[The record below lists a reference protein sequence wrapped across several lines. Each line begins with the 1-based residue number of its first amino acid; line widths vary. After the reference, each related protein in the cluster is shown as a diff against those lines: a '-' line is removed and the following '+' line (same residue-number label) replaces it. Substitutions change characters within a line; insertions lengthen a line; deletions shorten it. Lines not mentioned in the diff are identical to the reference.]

1 MLKKIFQNIPRKNIF
16 RDFSFSIIW
25 SLFNVTYI
33 RILSLLAVE
42 YSNNSIPI
50 TIVILYFGLILLWVI
65 SEFFADLFQ
74 EISYST
80 IENNTR
86 IYFIGKIYKL
96 KPKVIKEYNTG
107 YINGLTQQH
116 IRRKCD
122 IYSKLVLFTPLSFVY
137 VVYAIY
143 QISMYHI
150 IYGIVLTIILLIA
163 IIYKVA
169 LNAVKEG
176 QELTEAES
184 QRDKRFIDSISNI
197 NTIQKMQSLD
207 FIRNKLK
214 DAADECIEKTI
225 KWGKKNELSFTG
237 YKCIV
242 YMYLPA
248 VCLIYYFYPDLVSN
262 KMEFFS
268 FLSIICVQIVHTAKD
283 LANSMIVYGKF
294 KSNTIKID
302 TILKDENYRQDYI
315 DSKEF
320 RNAQIMNVQY
330 EYEDKN
336 RQITTTV
343 KIPFFQLSKGDKV
356 CIYGESGQGKTT
368 LLNILS
374 GELESEG
381 VIINGEE
388 TKKRLECVFISQ
400 DTEILDLSLRDNLT
414 LGNKN
419 ITDNEILEL
428 IDKCGLTKW
437 YNDQKDGLDTMLGE
451 RGVFVSTGQRQRLN
465 LIRGLLIKDKEVY
478 LLDEPTSNVDEQTEE
493 RMINIIKEYL
503 NDKTAIIVTHRPT
516 IKQICN
522 KGYKFEQSILGRCE
536 EYK

>member
-1 MLKKIFQNIPRKNIF
+1 M
-16 RDFSFSIIW
+16 II
-25 SLFNVTYI
+25 I
-33 RILSLLAVE
+33 A
-42 YSNNSIPI
+42 
-50 TIVILYFGLILLWVI
+50 YFGLIFLWII

-74 EISYST
+74 EISFST

-86 IYFIGKIYKL
+86 LYFIGEIYKL
-96 KPKVIKEYNTG
+96 KPKIIKEYNTG

-122 IYSKLVLFTPLSFVY
+122 IYAKIVLFAPLSFIY
-137 VVYAIY
+137 VIYAIY
-143 QISMYHI
+143 QICMYHLV
-150 IYGIVLTIILLIA
+150 YGITLLIILTIA
-163 IIYKVA
+163 IIYKVS
-169 LNAVKEG
+169 LNSVKEG
-176 QELTEAES
+176 QELTEAEG

-197 NTIQKMQSLD
+197 NTIQKMQSLS
-207 FIRNKLK
+207 FIRGKLK
-214 DAADECIEKTI
+214 EAADECMVKTI
-225 KWGKKNELSFTG
+225 KWSKKNELSFTG

-242 YMYLPA
+242 YLYLPI
-248 VCLIYYFYPDLVSN
+248 VCLIYHLYPDLVDD

-283 LANSMIVYGKF
+283 LANSMIAYGKF
-294 KSNTIKID
+294 KANTIKID
-302 TILKDENYRQDYI
+302 NIIKEENFRQGYI
-315 DSKEF
+315 DSNEF
-320 RNAQIMNVQY
+320 RTAQIMNVEY
-330 EYEDKN
+330 EYEDKG

-343 KIPFFQLSKGDKV
+343 KIPLFNLQKGDKV

-381 VIINGEE
+381 VIINGKE
-388 TKKRLECVFISQ
+388 TNKRLECVFIAQ

-414 LGNKN
+414 LGNRN
-419 ITDNEILEL
+419 ISDEEILIL
-428 IDKCGLTKW
+428 LDKCGLMSW
-437 YNDQKDGLDTMLGE
+437 YKNQKDGLDTMLGE

-478 LLDEPTSNVDEQTEE
+478 LLDEPTSNVDEQTEAK
-493 RMINIIKEYL
+493 MIDIIKEYL

-522 KGYKFEQSILGRCE
+522 KGYKFEHSVLGHAE
-536 EYK
+536 DYSQK